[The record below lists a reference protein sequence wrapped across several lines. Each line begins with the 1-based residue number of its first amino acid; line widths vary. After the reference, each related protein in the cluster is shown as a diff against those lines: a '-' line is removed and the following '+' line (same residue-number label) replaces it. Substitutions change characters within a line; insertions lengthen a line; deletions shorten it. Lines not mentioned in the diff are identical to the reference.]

1 VRALSQSPKESA
13 LRLGAAMAEV
23 LVKRI
28 AGEAVDRV
36 TILPAELVIR
46 AST

>member
-1 VRALSQSPKESA
+1 V
-13 LRLGAAMAEV
+13 RLGAAMAEV